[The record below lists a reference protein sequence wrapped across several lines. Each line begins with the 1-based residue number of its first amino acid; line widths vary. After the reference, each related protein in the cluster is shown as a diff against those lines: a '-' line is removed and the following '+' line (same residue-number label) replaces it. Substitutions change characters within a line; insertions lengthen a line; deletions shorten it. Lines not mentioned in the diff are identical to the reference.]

1 MALYSST
8 NFCTASCVL
17 SPGSSFSAFNFSI
30 TPRFFSRLACSSLR
44 WPALAAFRASKN
56 RLQAPRN
63 SSQSWSPNFFGTIP
77 MVFHSFCRA
86 MSLSDVDFH
95 SVLSCNAFAF
105 STSARFL
112 SAFSLNVSL
121 SVLKYSALRPK
132 KSSHVARKRSKIL
145 TFIFCGAKPIVFHS
159 ACMAIISFVW
169 RSQSPEPL
177 FSSAAMAL
185 AFSHKAVLRAR
196 FSSSFER
203 RFSKCCWW
211 RLLITVD
218 AALKRIHISSRS
230 SLATGP
236 ISLYSAC
243 SFCNWWKALIRSSSS
258 ASFSAASQ
266 MRIFC
271 SRFFL
276 KSYSRASLL
285 SLRRS

>member
-1 MALYSST
+1 
-8 NFCTASCVL
+8 
-17 SPGSSFSAFNFSI
+17 
-30 TPRFFSRLACSSLR
+30 
-44 WPALAAFRASKN
+44 
-56 RLQAPRN
+56 
-63 SSQSWSPNFFGTIP
+63 

-86 MSLSDVDFH
+86 MSLSDVDFN

-196 FSSSFER
+196 FSSSFE
-203 RFSKCCWW
+203 
-211 RLLITVD
+211 LLEMLLVALVD
-218 AALKRIHISSRS
+218 
-230 SLATGP
+230 
-236 ISLYSAC
+236 
-243 SFCNWWKALIRSSSS
+243 
-258 ASFSAASQ
+258 
-266 MRIFC
+266 
-271 SRFFL
+271 
-276 KSYSRASLL
+276 YSRCSLEAYPYL
-285 SLRRS
+285 FAQFFGYGAYFPIFGM